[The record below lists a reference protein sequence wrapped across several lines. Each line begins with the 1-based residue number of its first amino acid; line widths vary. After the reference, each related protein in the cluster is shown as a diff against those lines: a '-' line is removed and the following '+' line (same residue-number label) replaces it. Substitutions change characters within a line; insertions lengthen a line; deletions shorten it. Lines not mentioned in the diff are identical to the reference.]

1 MKSLNIISIIG
12 NPLVMNA
19 GGKPKTAISGK
30 QGVRKVGGKP
40 KIMRG
45 TRGGIE
51 LGEEKEPP
59 TIDCIKEL
67 ERVLQV
73 EN

>member
-1 MKSLNIISIIG
+1 MKSLNILNIIG

-19 GGKPKTAISGK
+19 GKPKTALSG
-30 QGVRKVGGKP
+30 QRGVRKLGGKP
-40 KIMRG
+40 KIMKG
-45 TRGGIE
+45 IRGGIE

>member
-1 MKSLNIISIIG
+1 MKALNILNIIG

-19 GGKPKTAISGK
+19 GKPKTAVKKG
-30 QGVRKVGGKP
+30 GGKP

-45 TRGGIE
+45 PRGGIE
-51 LGEEKEPP
+51 LGEEKEAP
-59 TIDCIKEL
+59 TIDSIREL

>member
-1 MKSLNIISIIG
+1 MKSLNILNIIG

-19 GGKPKTAISGK
+19 AKPKTVISGQK
-30 QGVRKVGGKP
+30 GSVRKVGGKP

-45 TRGGIE
+45 IRGGIE

-67 ERVLQV
+67 ERVL
-73 EN
+73 

>member
-1 MKSLNIISIIG
+1 MKSLNILNIIG

-19 GGKPKTAISGK
+19 AKPKTAISGQK
-30 QGVRKVGGKP
+30 GGVRKVGGKP

-45 TRGGIE
+45 IRGGIE

-67 ERVLQV
+67 ERVL
-73 EN
+73 